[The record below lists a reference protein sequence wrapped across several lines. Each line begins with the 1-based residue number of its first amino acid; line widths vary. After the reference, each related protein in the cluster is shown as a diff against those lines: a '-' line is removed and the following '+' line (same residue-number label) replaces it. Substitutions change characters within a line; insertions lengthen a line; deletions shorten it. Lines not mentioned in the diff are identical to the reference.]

1 MDMELWSLTKIAE
14 FWQWQGISS
23 VKEARNMYIYFSW
36 TWNSRYD
43 GFETI
48 GQLVGTALSPIILTQ
63 VGPLGIYITFLSGL
77 SIALIYVFLAIP
89 NDIPN
94 KKNST
99 KIFKDFFVTPVI
111 DMFKALFK
119 RRANGL
125 HWLIALQ
132 MLAFLLIWFSIQEL
146 EMKYLY
152 MLKTFEGFDGVDHSH
167 FSIYTTILNVFGL
180 MVLMP
185 FIIILFAVM

>member
-1 MDMELWSLTKIAE
+1 M
-14 FWQWQGISS
+14 G
-23 VKEARNMYIYFSW
+23 N
-36 TWNSRYD
+36 
-43 GFETI
+43 
-48 GQLVGTALSPIILTQ
+48 
-63 VGPLGIYITFLSGL
+63 YITFLSGL

-99 KIFKDFFVTPVI
+99 NIFKDFFITPVI

-132 MLAFLLIWFSIQEL
+132 MLAFLFIWFSIQEL

-152 MLKTFEGFDGVDHSH
+152 MLKTFEGFDGVDYSH

-185 FIIILFAVM
+185 FISRILKLHDAASLALISFLDAMSNLILSSYLSNF